1 MSQEARERAESML
14 REQTKEEQLRMLDGK
29 RKALE
34 TQIEAM
40 RSEFARGEA
49 RVARMTRQEKQREQ
63 DLSREMLEMVSLRT
77 AWRGTVRDRNGKMG
91 VEHES

>member
-1 MSQEARERAESML
+1 ML

-40 RSEFARGEA
+40 RSEFAREEV
-49 RVARMTRQEKQREQ
+49 RVERMTRQEKQREQ
-63 DLSREMLEMVSLRT
+63 DLSREMLEMVSLR
-77 AWRGTVRDRNGKMG
+77 AARRGTVTDRNGKMG